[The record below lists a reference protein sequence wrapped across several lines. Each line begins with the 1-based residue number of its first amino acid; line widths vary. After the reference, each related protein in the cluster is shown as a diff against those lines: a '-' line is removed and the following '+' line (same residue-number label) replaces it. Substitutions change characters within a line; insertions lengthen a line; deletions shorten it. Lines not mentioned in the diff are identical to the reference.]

1 MFLDNIANAFFT
13 VFAIKNLLLMTVG
26 VMAGL
31 IAGAIPGFT
40 ITMAVVLTLPF
51 TFGMAPIEGLSTM
64 IGVYVGAL
72 TGGLFSCA
80 LIGIP
85 GTPSAVATTFDAFPM
100 ARSGRPGLALGIGIW
115 ASFFAGVISGV
126 LLAILAP
133 ALAAI
138 GLEFGPWDYFALV
151 LFSMTMAAS
160 LADEA
165 LVKGLISGLIGL
177 LMACVGEDA
186 VNGVARFTF
195 GLDDLRA
202 GFDFLPVLVG
212 LFAFSQMIQDLAD
225 PEQAKKPLMPKGSGL
240 VRVEHWAAV
249 VACVRHWPSTLRST
263 MIGLFIGILPAVGG
277 SISNILAYDQ
287 EKKASRTPERF
298 GTGIPQG
305 VIASEAANNSTAG
318 GALITMMALGIPGD
332 AVTAIMLGALT
343 IHNVAPSPS
352 FIGNQ
357 PVLAYGIII
366 AYFLSNFVTLATQGI
381 CLRAFAMIM
390 RVPMYAMAS
399 VILAYCAIGV
409 FSLGNSIFDIWSM
422 LLFGLIGYAMVLLK
436 FPVTPMILGVVLG
449 PIAETNL
456 SRALSTSNDLTL
468 FLSRPWA
475 LFFLILAAFSALFPL
490 YQNARAAGG
499 WARFYMPALSAAAG
513 LPLLMME
520 GWARPMIGAGLVA
533 HGAWLVWR
541 RRTP

>member
-1 MFLDNIANAFFT
+1 MFWENLAAAFAT
-13 VFAIKNLLLMTVG
+13 VFALKALILMTVG

-72 TGGLFSCA
+72 TGGLFACA

-100 ARSGRPGLALGIGIW
+100 ARKGRPGLALGIGIW
-115 ASFFAGVISGV
+115 ASFFAGIISGV
-126 LLAILAP
+126 LLAVLAP
-133 ALAAI
+133 TLAVI

-160 LADEA
+160 LANEA
-165 LVKGLISGLIGL
+165 LLKGLISGLVGL
-177 LMACVGEDA
+177 LLACVGEDA

-195 GLDDLRA
+195 GISDLRA

-212 LFAFSQMIQDLAD
+212 LFAFSQLIEDLAD
-225 PEQAKKPLMPKGSGL
+225 PEMARTPLMPKGSGL
-240 VRVEHWAAV
+240 ARVEHWAAIV
-249 VACVRHWPSTLRST
+249 ECVRHWRSTLRST
-263 MIGLFIGILPAVGG
+263 LIGLFIGILPAVGG

-287 EKKASRTPERF
+287 EKKASKTPERF
-298 GTGIPQG
+298 GTGIPEG

-352 FIGNQ
+352 FISTQ

-366 AYFLSNFVTLATQGI
+366 AYFLSNFVTLATQGV
-381 CLRAFAMIM
+381 CLRLFVLVM
-390 RVPMYAMAS
+390 RVPMYAMAA
-399 VILAYCAIGV
+399 VIFAYCAIGV
-409 FSLGNSIFDIWSM
+409 YSLGNSIFDIWTM
-422 LLFGLIGYAMVLLK
+422 LLFGVIGYAMVLLK

-456 SRALSTSNDLTL
+456 SRTLSTSSDLTL
-468 FLSRPWA
+468 FLSRPWS
-475 LFFLILAAFSALFPL
+475 LFFLILASFSMAFPW
-490 YQNARAAGG
+490 YQKAREAGG
-499 WARFYMPALSAAAG
+499 WTRFYMPALCAAASI
-513 LPLLMME
+513 PLFMME
-520 GWARPMIGAGLVA
+520 GWARPVAGFGLLA
-533 HGAWLVWR
+533 LGLRLAWQR
-541 RRTP
+541 RN